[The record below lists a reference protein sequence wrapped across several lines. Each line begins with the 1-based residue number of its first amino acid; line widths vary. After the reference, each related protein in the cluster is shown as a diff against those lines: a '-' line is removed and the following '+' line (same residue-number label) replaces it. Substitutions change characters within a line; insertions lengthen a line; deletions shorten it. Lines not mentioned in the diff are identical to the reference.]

1 MPRSC
6 ARERSRAALDDET
19 PRVLSDIALDID
31 PADVLRFQG
40 YKAGAAPP
48 GPDVVALFDEAL
60 ALGRRLMSPRAVVRW
75 LPVTSTRHDELDVAG
90 EALHVP
96 GIGTRWGPIEFAAV
110 ALCTVG
116 EAVEQRVAWLWEARE
131 LPLASMLDSVGSGA
145 TESLA
150 EYVNDVLCQEGL
162 ASGLRVTNR
171 ISPGYRPWDVAEQQT
186 LFRLCPGVSIGI
198 TLNDA
203 CFMTP
208 GKSISFLV
216 GAGLHAR
223 VDDYFSQCARC
234 WMTACAF
241 RRAPVGRVVRL
252 GGLEGPPKPPGRSEH
267 PAGDPW
273 RSSGGT

>member
-1 MPRSC
+1 
-6 ARERSRAALDDET
+6 
-19 PRVLSDIALDID
+19 
-31 PADVLRFQG
+31 
-40 YKAGAAPP
+40 
-48 GPDVVALFDEAL
+48 VVALFEEAL
-60 ALGRRLMSPRAVVRW
+60 ALGQRLVSPRAVVRW
-75 LPVTSTRHDELDVAG
+75 LPVTGARQDGLDVAG
-90 EALHVP
+90 EALRVP

-110 ALCTVG
+110 ALCTIG
-116 EAVEQRVAWLWEARE
+116 EAVEQRVAQLWQARE
-131 LPLASMLDSVGSGA
+131 LPLAAMLDSVGSGA

-162 ASGLRVTNR
+162 AWGQRVTNR
-171 ISPGYRPWDVAEQQT
+171 ISPGYRPWDVAAQQT

-216 GAGLHAR
+216 GAGPHAR

-241 RRAPVGRVVRL
+241 RRVPLGRTVRM

-267 PAGDPW
+267 PGGAVALLGDTRGLGLEGPPKRW
-273 RSSGGT
+273 IRAIW